1 MGDQGT
7 CTAGLY
13 DFLRVGTSALR
24 CAGSSIFPHFFLPA
38 YIPSLSRVTTDV
50 EMCDGQLVRGE
61 AVHIPDG
68 WNRQAGMASV
78 AAASWHP
85 G

>member
-13 DFLRVGTSALR
+13 DFLRGGTSALR
-24 CAGSSIFPHFFLPA
+24 CAGLPA
-38 YIPSLSRVTTDV
+38 YIPSLSRVSTDV

>member
-1 MGDQGT
+1 
-7 CTAGLY
+7 
-13 DFLRVGTSALR
+13 
-24 CAGSSIFPHFFLPA
+24 
-38 YIPSLSRVTTDV
+38 
-50 EMCDGQLVRGE
+50 MCDGQLVRGE

-85 G
+85 GGMIGRDDSISVADGLDPRRELAY